1 MTKKIVNQVQ
11 DFLTV
16 VGPDHTYQIAKVGLL
31 LWRHS
36 PEQVVGFLNQ
46 LRQEY
51 KKELQQLLRE
61 NKTHPKVNYL
71 VVHIFRIRMAIKTIQ
86 KKVQKEA
93 NRENQHETEQG
104 TTSSGGLS

>member
-16 VGPDHTYQIAKVGLL
+16 VGPDHTYQIANVGLL

-51 KKELQQLLRE
+51 KR
-61 NKTHPKVNYL
+61 
-71 VVHIFRIRMAIKTIQ
+71 
-86 KKVQKEA
+86 
-93 NRENQHETEQG
+93 
-104 TTSSGGLS
+104 S

>member
-16 VGPDHTYQIAKVGLL
+16 VGPDHTYQIVNMGLL
-31 LWRHS
+31 LWRHT

-51 KKELQQLLRE
+51 KKELRELLRE
-61 NKTHPKVNYL
+61 NKSHPKVNFL
-71 VVHIFRIRMAIKTIQ
+71 IVNIFRLRMAIKTIQ
-86 KKVQKEA
+86 KAQKEG
-93 NRENQHETEQG
+93 NGENEHETEPRATG
-104 TTSSGGLS
+104 SSGLS

>member
-16 VGPDHTYQIAKVGLL
+16 VGPDHTYQIANVGLL

-51 KKELQQLLRE
+51 KKELRDLLRE

-86 KKVQKEA
+86 KAQKEDK
-93 NRENQHETEQG
+93 RENEHEAESRTPS
-104 TTSSGGLS
+104 SSGLS

>member
-1 MTKKIVNQVQ
+1 MTRRVINQVR
-11 DFLTV
+11 DYLTIV
-16 VGPDHTYQIAKVGLL
+16 TEDRTYEICPVEML

-51 KKELQQLLRE
+51 KKELKQLLRE
-61 NKTHPKVNYL
+61 NKSHPKVNFL
-71 VVHIFRIRMAIKTIQ
+71 IVNIFRLRMAIKTIQ
-86 KKVQKEA
+86 KAQKEG

-104 TTSSGGLS
+104 TASSGGLS